1 MLVHVRDNK
10 TSIFFKFYY
19 CFLSRSH
26 HSAMEVPLL
35 DHESPSLSGATG
47 HRSLFSNA
55 GLFSN
60 MTFSWMGPL
69 LDLGKRKTLDLND
82 VPFLDD
88 CDSVHGI
95 IPKFRSKIAS
105 ISAAGQ

>member
-1 MLVHVRDNK
+1 MK
-10 TSIFFKFYY
+10 
-19 CFLSRSH
+19 
-26 HSAMEVPLL
+26 EPLL
-35 DHESPSLSGATG
+35 DHESSSLSEAKRS
-47 HRSLFSNA
+47 RSLFA
-55 GLFSN
+55 DVGLFSN
-60 MTFSWMGPL
+60 ITFSWMGPL

>member
-1 MLVHVRDNK
+1 
-10 TSIFFKFYY
+10 
-19 CFLSRSH
+19 
-26 HSAMEVPLL
+26 MEEPLL
-35 DHESPSLSGATG
+35 DHESPSLFEATG

-60 MTFSWMGPL
+60 ITFSWMGPL